1 MKENDANDESD
12 DAILMTIVTK
22 TATVVAAIRL
32 MTILLSLSINNDV
45 FVTVI
50 GDNVSN
56 NFCYEEIK

>member
-22 TATVVAAIRL
+22 TATVVTAIRL
-32 MTILLSLSINNDV
+32 MAILLPISINNDV

-50 GDNVSN
+50 GENVSN
-56 NFCYEEIK
+56 NLRYEKIK